1 MEKNLKKYNTKEGEV
16 MKEKIK
22 LYDKELTK
30 TSENI
35 KNIIILFIVF
45 TLGFVAGICG
55 VDLQLKDK
63 NNKLQEIVQERQ
75 NHIEEL
81 EKIIENQQVKFEEQ
95 QMKINEQFI
104 EIDALKKLFNAQE
117 IIIK

>member
-1 MEKNLKKYNTKEGEV
+1 

-75 NHIEEL
+75 KHIEEL
-81 EKIIENQQVKFEEQ
+81 EKKIEEEQVKL
-95 QMKINEQFI
+95 NEQFI
-104 EIDALKKLFNAQE
+104 EIDALKETVYMLEVYGK
-117 IIIK
+117 

>member
-1 MEKNLKKYNTKEGEV
+1 M
-16 MKEKIK
+16 
-22 LYDKELTK
+22 
-30 TSENI
+30 
-35 KNIIILFIVF
+35 F

-95 QMKINEQFI
+95 QMK
-104 EIDALKKLFNAQE
+104 
-117 IIIK
+117 